1 MYTYYTCNCYICRH
15 IYIYTDMFAA
25 ANRASIAFFGLEH
38 LAYKKLAQH
47 FLSARLTCWIT
58 RPSVGPAV
66 SGVVDKAGGSWK
78 SIRWCQTDESFV
90 GAISRVSRVS
100 PRMIILLVWE
110 LISSWREHF
119 QLHPEKCSKLEK
131 HIFFWVEIPRSRAL
145 LTMYIYIYTYI
156 HTYVRTY
163 VRTYIHI
170 IYIYIYILHTYTYT
184 YTYHVYKCI
193 STGFHFQVG
202 CLASPLLL
210 LSKDL
215 CPLAPWKDDGPVQ
228 HEVALALEY

>member
-1 MYTYYTCNCYICRH
+1 MSWSILFSFCTCINPPKCRWRYVPRIVFLDLVGSKAAGGLVYCGKMVYYILYIYCTYICIH
-15 IYIYTDMFAA
+15 TIHVIVIYVDIYIYTDMFAA

-131 HIFFWVEIPRSRAL
+131 HIFF
-145 LTMYIYIYTYI
+145 
-156 HTYVRTY
+156 
-163 VRTYIHI
+163 
-170 IYIYIYILHTYTYT
+170 
-184 YTYHVYKCI
+184 
-193 STGFHFQVG
+193 
-202 CLASPLLL
+202 
-210 LSKDL
+210 LSWDS
-215 CPLAPWKDDGPVQ
+215 
-228 HEVALALEY
+228 